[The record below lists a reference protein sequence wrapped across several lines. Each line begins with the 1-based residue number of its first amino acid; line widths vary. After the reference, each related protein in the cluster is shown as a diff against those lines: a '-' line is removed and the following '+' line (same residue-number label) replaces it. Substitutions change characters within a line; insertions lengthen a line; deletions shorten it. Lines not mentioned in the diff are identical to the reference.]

1 MVAAGFVMAMTA
13 PLELV
18 YARRLGAGP
27 GAIALYIALPG
38 IGMLCVDVLCSRLVP
53 RLDARAILSVGIVVF
68 GAGDA
73 AIGLSSSVPLLMPAR
88 VLQGL
93 GGGLLLGS
101 ALQAALR
108 VNAERERSL
117 GSFNGAFLLGTAV
130 GAPAGGLIATVIP
143 GLGGYRL
150 SFAVCTTLSVLVALA
165 VQVLL
170 PPLPADGGGPQ
181 ARIGFP
187 RLSGP
192 PGYGAAMTLGML
204 GDLLRGSLVY
214 STIPLAGLLRH
225 YSTVTIGL
233 AVGLLAASEIL
244 ALRGL
249 VGFIIR
255 FGLARCLVVSLEI
268 GVVAALGFAFVPGQ
282 LAYLFCATVFGV
294 VIAAAS
300 LAPALLLVSLHDA
313 DPSQGIA
320 SFRMASGFGQV
331 VGSTGAGTAVAGI
344 GSSSVFCAVATILAG
359 GAVLA
364 HRLRRLLNAPPAA

>member
-27 GAIALYIALPG
+27 GDIALYIALPG
-38 IGMLCVDVLCSRLVP
+38 IGMLCVDVLCSRLIP
-53 RLDARAILSVGIVVF
+53 RLDARTILSVGVVVF

-73 AIGLSSSVPLLMPAR
+73 ALGLSSSLPPLMPAR
-88 VLQGL
+88 LLQGI

-108 VNAERERSL
+108 VDSERERSL
-117 GSFNGAFLLGTAV
+117 GSFNGAYLLGTAA
-130 GAPAGGLIATVIP
+130 GAPAGGLIASLIP

-150 SFAVCTTLSVLVALA
+150 GFAVCTILAVLVALA
-165 VQVLL
+165 VQALL
-170 PPLPADGGGPQ
+170 PPLPAVGDGPQ
-181 ARIGFP
+181 AQIGFP

-214 STIPLAGLLRH
+214 TTIPLAGLLRH
-225 YSTVTIGL
+225 YSTITIGL

-249 VGFIIR
+249 VGLITR
-255 FGLARCLVVSLEI
+255 FGLARCLAVSLEI
-268 GVVAALGFAFVPGQ
+268 GVVAALGFAFLPGQ
-282 LAYLFCATVFGV
+282 LAYLTCATVFGV
-294 VIAAAS
+294 VIAAAT
-300 LAPALLLVSLHDA
+300 LAPVLLLLALHDA
-313 DPSQGIA
+313 DPAQGIA

-331 VGSTGAGTAVAGI
+331 VGSTGAGTAVAAI
-344 GSSSVFCAVATILAG
+344 GASSVLCAVAAILAG
-359 GAVLA
+359 GTVLT
-364 HRLRRLLNAPPAA
+364 HRLRRLLNAP